1 MEALIARVAVYNWI
15 DAKSLFFSV
24 LLNLKVL
31 LKTTNGFIFVSTIFL
46 IISVTVYSLRKV
58 RSSESKCQTGIL
70 NSEECSKYESSDIEN
85 LRQLYKSCNF
95 TASGLCNIWLQEIND
110 CINNSLKETH
120 IQFTPV
126 SEYTLSDVKI
136 SDFEVYHEDLSSW
149 LTLYF
154 FVSIP
159 MLCLH
164 GNLTMNQTESLQEV
178 TLSLRNYNMKMCC
191 KLKVDDLVLLELK
204 MYATSSPQ
212 FDLLIDTVLP
222 LSPSQFKQ
230 LLIDIISKLIV
241 SWSPVDRLHRSPNHT
256 MGSIQMKDHPTDE
269 DRNVLLHRE
278 LESCID
284 SSDSVHNG
292 IDTSVK
298 PQLCE
303 SDFKNVSHCESQ
315 EHIETKSVIPE
326 ERSSKSL
333 VQKDKSF
340 MPVVLAHNARLRQS
354 LVARHAPRPFVCK
367 MVRSA
372 SCYGEEGVSNLLQDQ
387 ELGNFES
394 EDVPNGD
401 FHDLRS
407 NKMEPTIQIQ
417 TETTSTPPNKSEV
430 INKEVV
436 KRKDIENQVTQGVD
450 DKDALQELRHLVPVR
465 KPNTKVDVSPLR
477 ERLINNFSS
486 KKLLV
491 KVVKAEELSVKSV
504 SGAYCVVELDEPYQ
518 RHSTHC
524 SMSGQLFWDQHL
536 LFDLNNNSKR
546 IALEIFELG
555 KRKKSYSRGRA
566 ELLLTHLLTNP
577 NSDGDL
583 ETNSVNISDTIRR
596 QILLIDRSSSLHEGT
611 SMSSV
616 VAPPSVQSVSE
627 RNNLSTTNQVL
638 SNNTNAIGQPFVHS
652 IPSITA
658 EFNFM
663 EKATE
668 DFRSRASP
676 NSPQMRFPLRIS
688 QPNNVH
694 NANQDYHSADH
705 SGSFSH
711 SSSLEFSNIKS
722 TSLAHNKSTTEYL
735 MQSVVENVQTD
746 SEEETDNLSTSK
758 DSDVVRRS
766 SKDIANE
773 IKSIA
778 AIKTGNL
785 SSPISSRRA
794 HCELHT
800 IRSVDEDQPSTPS
813 SPLIYDT
820 TKMSETSSDGH
831 ISSCDLN
838 EHFKEC
844 TSPNEQNM
852 YQETSETEGH
862 VKSLISTLVD
872 PTSSSGS
879 KIDSKQS
886 ESFCKR
892 SALLGPATN
901 NLSNNLELASNL
913 QRVDSPVSLD
923 GPSVTA
929 RPHSLASRLKP
940 TRILH
945 SSVLRS
951 GKRSTI
957 DEPTRSC
964 SNVSSLALLG
974 PSRQLAGVVA
984 GLSSLASDS
993 ATAPTAAALAS
1004 AIAVVGA
1011 TGNWQPQLSVDSESA
1026 QLSGSTVLSD
1036 LLSRRDSKLEA
1047 SDDSLIVPPYSNV
1060 SSFGPPEHFVPPP
1073 TYVAADSP
1081 GTFTALSHP
1090 WRSDAS
1096 NLRLFRIFRHKKK
1109 RFRSVGAEKLV
1120 YWETNNLDD
1129 LDAISTEGY
1138 QRILQDDYE
1147 ASDVDQSENK

>member
-15 DAKSLFFSV
+15 DIKSLFFSI

-31 LKTTNGFIFVSTIFL
+31 LKTTNGFVFISTIFL
-46 IISVTVYSLRKV
+46 IVSVTIYSIRKV
-58 RSSESKCQTGIL
+58 RSSEFKCQTGIL
-70 NSEECSKYESSDIEN
+70 NSEERCKYESSDIEN
-85 LRQLYKSCNF
+85 LRQLYESCNF

-120 IQFTPV
+120 IHFTPV

-136 SDFEVYHEDLSSW
+136 SDFEVYHEDLPSW

-164 GNLTMNQTESLQEV
+164 GNLAMDQTESLQTV

-204 MYATSSPQ
+204 MYAKSSPQ
-212 FDLLIDTVLP
+212 FDLLMDAVIP
-222 LSPSQFKQ
+222 LSPSKFKQ

-241 SWSPVDRLHRSPNHT
+241 SWSPAGRIHRSP
-256 MGSIQMKDHPTDE
+256 IQMKYHPPDE
-269 DRNVLLHRE
+269 VTNVLLHRE
-278 LESCID
+278 LESCVD

-292 IDTSVK
+292 ISTPIKS
-298 PQLCE
+298 QSCE

-326 ERSSKSL
+326 ESSQSSF
-333 VQKDKSF
+333 QKDKPF
-340 MPVVLAHNARLRQS
+340 IPVVVAHNARLRQS

-372 SCYGEEGVSNLLQDQ
+372 SCYGEEGVSNLLKER

-401 FHDLRS
+401 YHDLRS
-407 NKMEPTIQIQ
+407 NKMEPTVQIRM
-417 TETTSTPPNKSEV
+417 ETTSTPPNKSEV
-430 INKEVV
+430 IDKEVV
-436 KRKDIENQVTQGVD
+436 QRKDMENSVTQSVD
-450 DKDALQELRHLVPVR
+450 DKDALQELRHSVPVR
-465 KPNTKVDVSPLR
+465 KPNTKVDVTPFR

-491 KVVKAEELSVKSV
+491 KVVKAEELSVKSI

-566 ELLLTHLLTNP
+566 ELLLIHLLTNP

-596 QILLIDRSSSLHEGT
+596 QILLTDRSSSLLEGT

-616 VAPPSVQSVSE
+616 VVPPSVQSNSGG
-627 RNNLSTTNQVL
+627 NNLSTTNQVL
-638 SNNTNAIGQPFVHS
+638 STNTNAAGQPFVHS

-668 DFRSRASP
+668 DFRLRASP
-676 NSPQMRFPLRIS
+676 NSPQIRFPSRIS
-688 QPNNVH
+688 QPNNVL
-694 NANQDYHSADH
+694 NANPDYRSADH

-711 SSSLEFSNIKS
+711 SFSLEFPNVKS
-722 TSLAHNKSTTEYL
+722 TSLAHNKGTIEHL

-746 SEEETDNLSTSK
+746 SEEEADNLSTSK

-773 IKSIA
+773 IKGSA
-778 AIKTGNL
+778 TIKTGNL
-785 SSPISSRRA
+785 SPPTSCRRA

-800 IRSVDEDQPSTPS
+800 IRSVDEDQPRTPS

-844 TSPNEQNM
+844 TSPNVQNM
-852 YQETSETEGH
+852 YQETSETDGH

-879 KIDSKQS
+879 KIDSKQG

-892 SALLGPATN
+892 SAN

-923 GPSVTA
+923 SPSVSA

-957 DEPTRSC
+957 DEPTGSC

-1011 TGNWQPQLSVDSESA
+1011 TGNWRPQLTVDSESA

-1047 SDDSLIVPPYSNV
+1047 SDDSLIVPPYSSV

-1109 RFRSVGAEKLV
+1109 RFRSVGAEKPV